1 MMIVCM
7 CVCLYAGMY
16 MYSLVQCM
24 HVLPSTPLSLSL
36 PPPTPRSLIMAVVL
50 YFAIGMPV
58 MYYVKGARGLEMIP
72 FISFWKDFP
81 FLVKVE
87 GKRGEWGGVGQMYK
101 LVKYKTRY

>member
-1 MMIVCM
+1 
-7 CVCLYAGMY
+7 MY
-16 MYSLVQCM
+16 EYVFPCPVHACATLN
-24 HVLPSTPLSLSL
+24 TSLSH
-36 PPPTPRSLIMAVVL
+36 PPPTPRSLIVAVVL

-81 FLVKVE
+81 FLVKVQ
-87 GKRGEWGGVGQMYK
+87 GKRVEWGGVGQMYK

>member
-1 MMIVCM
+1 
-7 CVCLYAGMY
+7 MY
-16 MYSLVQCM
+16 EYVFPCPVHACATLN
-24 HVLPSTPLSLSL
+24 TSLSL
-36 PPPTPRSLIMAVVL
+36 PPPTPRSLIVAVVL

-87 GKRGEWGGVGQMYK
+87 GKRAEWGGVGQMYR